1 MAGKTKRRRI
11 NVRTI
16 EERMSDKI
24 MRIRGCS
31 PSDAWKE
38 IRLMEMK
45 RELKA
50 IG

>member
-11 NVRTI
+11 RVRSI
-16 EERMSDKI
+16 EERMSDRI
-24 MRIRGCS
+24 MQIKGCS

-45 RELKA
+45 RELNA